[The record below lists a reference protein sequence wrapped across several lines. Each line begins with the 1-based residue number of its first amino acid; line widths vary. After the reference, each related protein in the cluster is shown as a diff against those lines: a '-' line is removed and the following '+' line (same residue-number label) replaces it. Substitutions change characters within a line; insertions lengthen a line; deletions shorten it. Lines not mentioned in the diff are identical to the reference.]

1 MKARK
6 KILAMFMAAVLF
18 LSAIPVAAA
27 QSDAG
32 EEKILYTFDLED
44 YLREIPTS
52 KIRYD
57 YMKLATAL
65 QGLANRTE
73 PQLWLFA
80 PQGDEAINAG
90 WNMDTYWLTELRQDD
105 GFLSGYTIQPVAD
118 FWQLFT
124 IFEDCYN
131 GIVLWDESVPATAN
145 VASTIAGVENLL
157 PVRYATGE
165 KDVYTLMQQHGLAAL
180 VVGEKDGPRIHSEAG
195 SFAYHPSMAVLR
207 LQQLKRGQ
215 TDHLLPALGLHE
227 GVRVLDATMGLAAD
241 AALSAY
247 AVGEGGR
254 VVGLE
259 ASPLL
264 HFAVSYGL
272 AHYVAEDEDLTA
284 ALRRIE
290 PVQAV
295 AKEYLAQCAAQSF
308 DVVYFDPMFRHPVQ
322 GSNAMDALRPLSYE
336 ATLDEETLA
345 LARRAAA
352 RVVIKERSEYI
363 LRQYGCT
370 EFIGGKYSRIKYG
383 ILA

>member
-1 MKARK
+1 MLTGKIGVTIARN
-6 KILAMFMAAVLF
+6 ASGSAAVEQAKLW
-18 LSAIPVAAA
+18 A
-27 QSDAG
+27 Q
-32 EEKILYTFDLED
+32 
-44 YLREIPTS
+44 
-52 KIRYD
+52 
-57 YMKLATAL
+57 
-65 QGLANRTE
+65 
-73 PQLWLFA
+73 QLGA
-80 PQGDEAINAG
+80 E
-90 WNMDTYWLTELRQDD
+90 Y
-105 GFLSGYTIQPVAD
+105 
-118 FWQLFT
+118 
-124 IFEDCYN
+124 
-131 GIVLWDESVPATAN
+131 IVRPHN
-145 VASTIAGVENLL
+145 VSMPE
-157 PVRYATGE
+157 
-165 KDVYTLMQQHGLAAL
+165 LMQQHGLAAL

-215 TDHLLPALGLHE
+215 KDHLLPALGLHK

-247 AVGEGGR
+247 AVGAGGR

-284 ALRRIE
+284 AFRRIE
-290 PVQAV
+290 PVQVV

-322 GSNAMDALRPLSYE
+322 GSKAMDALRPLSYE
-336 ATLDEETLA
+336 AALDEETLA

-383 ILA
+383 ILK